1 MIEST
6 LAQTDRQVQDY
17 TKYMMT
23 RQIYAK
29 TRFVFMENSPYL
41 YLLQVSDFNKQI
53 LLENIKI
60 FFFSFTKTKYLW
72 YDLNLWNLLY
82 FMDFYSTQKRWH
94 FLWENFIFYLFFDSE
109 DPNICAGYENG
120 QKPDPDFYKT
130 LLHVPYILYVMIVTE
145 RVVLFFSLYNDIAL
159 SCFVLNIAVY
169 RFVPLW
175 IYIRVQNTYAE

>member
-60 FFFSFTKTKYLW
+60 FFFSFTKTK
-72 YDLNLWNLLY
+72 
-82 FMDFYSTQKRWH
+82 
-94 FLWENFIFYLFFDSE
+94 
-109 DPNICAGYENG
+109 
-120 QKPDPDFYKT
+120 
-130 LLHVPYILYVMIVTE
+130 
-145 RVVLFFSLYNDIAL
+145 
-159 SCFVLNIAVY
+159 
-169 RFVPLW
+169 
-175 IYIRVQNTYAE
+175 